1 MFLNMKRE
9 ETSRMIE
16 EENIINNKKIKTKI
30 NIKYYERKNNFYFYG
45 FYTLLIIF
53 LILSIFTDI
62 DNTKRI
68 TRTNI
73 LTASR
78 YYLKNCTE
86 GILINNNIESYNK
99 NNPIKISVIIP
110 VYNCEKTIKAAIRS
124 IQNQNM
130 ENIEIILVN
139 DFSKDSSLAI
149 IKELLKE
156 DPRIKLINNEKNMG
170 ALYSRNVGILEAKG
184 EYVMTLDNDD
194 MYMTKDVFDAIY
206 DEAKITNFDIIGFVA
221 VDGPNYDYIISQVY
235 EDYFHNHKEGLI
247 VKQPELNYFPI
258 VKKNKFAVNDLHV
271 WGRLVKT
278 EIYQKAI
285 NNLGLSAIGED
296 RKTCF
301 LSWAED
307 SAMSIILFHF
317 ANSYKF
323 IKKYGIFHWISRKT
337 ASFTRPGDE
346 CFFGEIYFFDL
357 MCDFLEKN
365 EFSIKILIDK
375 AKDLKKDSFYN
386 IKNEKNRKFLNKVI
400 LKILNMEY
408 ISDKDKNYLKKLYK
422 DIL

>member
-73 LTASR
+73 LTESR
-78 YYLKNCTE
+78 YYLKNCTK

-149 IKELLKE
+149 IKELMKE

-221 VDGPNYDYIISQVY
+221 VDGPNYDYII
-235 EDYFHNHKEGLI
+235 FI
-247 VKQPELNYFPI
+247 I
-258 VKKNKFAVNDLHV
+258 A
-271 WGRLVKT
+271 
-278 EIYQKAI
+278 
-285 NNLGLSAIGED
+285 
-296 RKTCF
+296 
-301 LSWAED
+301 
-307 SAMSIILFHF
+307 SI
-317 ANSYKF
+317 
-323 IKKYGIFHWISRKT
+323 
-337 ASFTRPGDE
+337 
-346 CFFGEIYFFDL
+346 
-357 MCDFLEKN
+357 
-365 EFSIKILIDK
+365 
-375 AKDLKKDSFYN
+375 
-386 IKNEKNRKFLNKVI
+386 
-400 LKILNMEY
+400 
-408 ISDKDKNYLKKLYK
+408 
-422 DIL
+422 